1 MAIIRQAGTARF
13 KFSAGSL
20 ANDEL
25 RVLSF
30 RGSERLSQLFRFS
43 FELVSEDAE
52 IPFESVVGQPAAF
65 VVSGPSEARHLHG
78 IVCRF
83 EQGDVGKRLTRYY
96 AEVVPRQWRLDSRI
110 DSRIFQQ
117 KSVPAILQEVF
128 DGAQIPKKS
137 VRMALQ
143 GSYAER
149 EYVVQYQE
157 SDWSFASRL
166 MEQEGIFY
174 YFEHGDDDH
183 VMVLSDDASVHKA
196 VAGDSTLDLRPEASL
211 VADEEFVASFQY
223 AESVT
228 IGAVQVRDFSFKTPR
243 VKLDGQA
250 RADRDVDLELFE
262 YPGDYHASAV
272 AARFAKVRLG
282 EEQAGRKVGSGR
294 SGCCRLVPG
303 FTFTL
308 AQHARSELN
317 REWTV
322 EAVHHDGY
330 EPQALE
336 EAAGSASQPAR
347 YSNEFRCIP
356 SSVCFR
362 PARVTP
368 SPFVRGTQSAIVTGP
383 KGEEIY
389 TDEYGRVKLQFHW
402 DRRGQSDEK
411 SSCWVRVSQQWAGG
425 GYGFVWIPR
434 IGQEVI
440 VAFHEGDP
448 EQPHVVGR
456 VYNQDHMPPYGLP
469 GEKTKSTFK
478 SSSSP
483 GGGGFNEIRFE
494 DKKGSEEIFVHAQK
508 DENIVVGNDK
518 TENVGHDETIA
529 IANDRVETV
538 SGNETLS
545 VVKNRTRTVSQNETV
560 TVSLTRS
567 HTVGV
572 NEMINVGAAQEVT
585 VGAGRALNV
594 GLAQTTNIG
603 LAHNESVGA
612 DHSEQIGGGHN
623 QSIAQG
629 QTVGVGG
636 ARNVS
641 VGGAQTTK
649 VGAAQQIAVG
659 ADRSLKVSGN
669 ESVAVS
675 GGRSIEVS
683 GDQKTDVGG
692 SLQTSAKG
700 DASLTSNKKIAI
712 AASDEIVI
720 QVGSAKIAMKKNGDI
735 EIEGANIAIKGSS
748 DVKVKGSKIVLN

>member
-1 MAIIRQAGTARF
+1 MAIIRQAGAARF
-13 KFSAGSL
+13 RFSAGSL
-20 ANDEL
+20 KNDEL

-43 FELVSEDAE
+43 FELVSQDAE
-52 IPFESVVGQPAAF
+52 IPFAAVVGQPATL
-65 VVSGPSEARHLHG
+65 VVAGPTEDRHVNG

-83 EQGDVGKRLTRYY
+83 QQGDVGNRFTRYY

-117 KSVPAILQEVF
+117 KTVPAILQEVF

-143 GSYAER
+143 ASYADR

-157 SDWSFASRL
+157 SDWAFASRL

-174 YFEHGDDDH
+174 YFEHGEDDH
-183 VMVLSDDASVHKA
+183 VLVLSDDASVHKPM
-196 VAGDSTLDLRPEASL
+196 AGDPTLELRPTAGL
-211 VADEEFVASFQY
+211 VTDEEFVASFEY
-223 AESVT
+223 AESVA
-228 IGAVQVRDFSFKTPR
+228 IGAIQVRDFSFKTPR
-243 VKLDGQA
+243 VNLDGQA
-250 RADRDVDLELFE
+250 RADRDLDLELFE

-272 AARFAKVRLG
+272 ATRFAKVRLG
-282 EEQAGRKVGSGR
+282 EEQAQRKVGSGR
-294 SGCCRLVPG
+294 SGCCRLLPG
-303 FTFTL
+303 FKFTL
-308 AQHARSELN
+308 SQHARSDLN
-317 REWTV
+317 QEWTL
-322 EAVHHDGY
+322 ESVHHDGY
-330 EPQALE
+330 EPQAVE
-336 EAAGSASQPAR
+336 EEGGGVSQPAR

-356 SSVCFR
+356 GTVCFR
-362 PARVTP
+362 PPRVTP
-368 SPFVRGTQSAIVTGP
+368 SPFIRGTQSAIVTGP

-425 GYGFVWIPR
+425 GFGFVWIPR

-483 GGGGFNEIRFE
+483 GGGGSNEMRFE
-494 DKKGSEEIFVHAQK
+494 DKQGSEEIYIHAQK

-567 HTVGV
+567 HNVGV

-585 VGAGRALNV
+585 VGAGRALSV

-603 LAHNESVGA
+603 LAHTETVGA
-612 DHSEQIGGGHN
+612 DHSEQIGGGHS
-623 QSIAQG
+623 QTIAKSQTITVGDDQTTTVSGGQTVSIGKDQG
-629 QTVGVGG
+629 VSVSGGQNLSIGKSQGVNVSDDQTVGVGKNHSTKAG
-636 ARNVS
+636 KKMVLDA
-641 VGGAQTTK
+641 GDEITIQT
-649 VGAAQQIAVG
+649 
-659 ADRSLKVSGN
+659 
-669 ESVAVS
+669 
-675 GGRSIEVS
+675 
-683 GDQKTDVGG
+683 
-692 SLQTSAKG
+692 G
-700 DASLTSNKKIAI
+700 DAM
-712 AASDEIVI
+712 I
-720 QVGSAKIAMKKNGDI
+720 QMKKNGDI
-735 EIEGANIAIKGSS
+735 TIQGKKITIKGSG
-748 DVKVKGSKIVLN
+748 DVVVKGEKILQN